1 MARKSE
7 AHKCAENSVRWIS
20 RVFRNECYEN
30 PEQMAEKGEEPNEY
44 GMGLAAHL
52 TQEVK
57 FFKIT
62 DCSEFRSLKDED
74 KQSWVDRLILEHY
87 IDYAGP
93 ESAEALTKLTGPEE
107 QWLDND
113 TSRYADAI
121 KKLVKDEI
129 IVEVTQEEAIVANAT
144 AEGPETDIEAD
155 EVIKK
160 ATEAAKT
167 NEEPEPEVVEEPEP
181 EVVEEPEPEV
191 VEEPEPEVVE
201 EPEPEVVKE
210 PEPEVVKEPEPEVV
224 EVIHSSPPCIPASA
238 DSSGALV
245 NWSALREVAAASG
258 GIGDLFDKKP
268 EFDKKLEQALHG
280 LNAQGV
286 LVNERSVMDTILL
299 MLDIEPEV
307 GQSITA
313 LCEKL
318 RQTEHG
324 INSTP

>member
-1 MARKSE
+1 
-7 AHKCAENSVRWIS
+7 
-20 RVFRNECYEN
+20 
-30 PEQMAEKGEEPNEY
+30 MAEKGEEPNEY

-62 DCSEFRSLKDED
+62 DCSEFRSLKDGD

-87 IDYAGP
+87 IDYSGP
-93 ESAEALTKLTGPEE
+93 ESAEALTKLAGPEK
-107 QWLDND
+107 QWLDD
-113 TSRYADAI
+113 DASRYADAI

-144 AEGPETDIEAD
+144 AETDVDAD
-155 EVIKK
+155 EAIKK

-191 VEEPEPEVVE
+191 VE
-201 EPEPEVVKE
+201 
-210 PEPEVVKEPEPEVV
+210 
-224 EVIHSSPPCIPASA
+224 VIHSSPPCISASA

-324 INSTP
+324 INCTP